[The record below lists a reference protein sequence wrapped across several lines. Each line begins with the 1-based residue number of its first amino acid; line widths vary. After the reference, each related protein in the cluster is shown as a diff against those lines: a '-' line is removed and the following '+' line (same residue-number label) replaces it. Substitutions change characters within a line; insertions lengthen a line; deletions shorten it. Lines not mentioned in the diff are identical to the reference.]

1 MKKYKL
7 GGIQQVG
14 IGVKDLGEAWR
25 WYSRMFGTDCRVFDD
40 RTEASLMLP
49 YTGNVAQRRHAILAL
64 NLQSGGGF
72 EVWQYT
78 ERKPV
83 SIKEEI
89 RLGDLG
95 ILVCKIKVKNIA
107 EAYSF
112 YRDKGCELSGEPAQD
127 PAGQL
132 TFFIRDP
139 FGNLFQILEGN
150 NWFMNENKISG
161 GAYGAIFGVT
171 DIDKSLTIYSD
182 ILGYD
187 RVVYDKTGIFPDLF
201 ADKR

>member
-14 IGVKDLGEAWR
+14 IGVKDLREAWR

-107 EAYSF
+107 EA
-112 YRDKGCELSGEPAQD
+112 
-127 PAGQL
+127 
-132 TFFIRDP
+132 
-139 FGNLFQILEGN
+139 
-150 NWFMNENKISG
+150 
-161 GAYGAIFGVT
+161 
-171 DIDKSLTIYSD
+171 
-182 ILGYD
+182 
-187 RVVYDKTGIFPDLF
+187 
-201 ADKR
+201 